1 MRTRFFLAFAF
12 TLGIGALLLAL
23 GTAPEP
29 GAPAPTRSRPTI
41 SPSSAYELRWQ
52 APGGAETLAT
62 IAADGA
68 GCEVVGSSQF
78 LYTTCV
84 LATNEDAAVIGGQ
97 AFGHINQWPTPA
109 REALVWRAV
118 LDGDPA
124 MCAEGGLLTPSLEE
138 CQAAVRA
145 GTRTATDQGF
155 SATVTG
161 AGGTS
166 P

>member
-1 MRTRFFLAFAF
+1 LRTRFLLAFVF

-23 GTAPEP
+23 GKAAEP
-29 GAPAPTRSRPTI
+29 GAPTPTRSRPTI
-41 SPSSAYELRWQ
+41 SPSSGYEFRWQ
-52 APGGAETLAT
+52 APGSAEKLAT

-68 GCEVVGSSQF
+68 GCEVLGSSQF
-78 LYTTCV
+78 LYTACV
-84 LATNEDAAVIGGQ
+84 LATNEDAAGIGGQ
-97 AFGHINQWPTPA
+97 AFGHINEWPTPA
-109 REALVWRAV
+109 REAVIWRAV

-124 MCAEGGLLTPSLEE
+124 VCAEGGLLTPSLEE
-138 CQAAVRA
+138 CQAAVGA